1 MNKEKYINNL
11 KKNIEN
17 ISEYLD
23 ELVSE
28 YEEMKRSN

>member
-1 MNKEKYINNL
+1 MSKYDDMRIL
-11 KKNIEN
+11 KKNINNVE
-17 ISEYLD
+17 EYLD